1 MKLKVQE
8 LNDKTF
14 AEFGQVC
21 VLPPAGK
28 PEHSCDEFDWW
39 PDTMVFD
46 SIKGKYG
53 AGIAVIKKSPFR
65 QTCSER
71 HMSTPE
77 FMLAVNGD
85 MLVIVG
91 PPDYPNEPARLPE
104 LSRFAAFKVKA
115 GEAILL
121 KPGVWHYAAMPLKD
135 EMYMYVIYASGTGED
150 DIRIIDFPE
159 GGVLE
164 IEI

>member
-8 LNDKTF
+8 LSDGAF

-21 VLPPAGK
+21 LAPPRDK
-28 PEHSCDEFDWW
+28 PEHSGEEFDWW
-39 PDTMVFD
+39 PDLMVFD

-53 AGIAVIKKSPFR
+53 AGFALAKKSPFR

-77 FMLAVNGD
+77 FLLAVNGD
-85 MLVIVG
+85 MAVIVG
-91 PPDYPNEPARLPE
+91 PPDYPNEPDRLPD

-115 GEAILL
+115 GEAILM
-121 KPGVWHYAAMPLKD
+121 KPGVWHYAAMPLNN
-135 EMYMYVIYASGTGED
+135 EMYMYCIYASGTGET
-150 DIRIIDFPE
+150 DIRIVDFPNGE
-159 GGVLE
+159 VIELE
-164 IEI
+164 M